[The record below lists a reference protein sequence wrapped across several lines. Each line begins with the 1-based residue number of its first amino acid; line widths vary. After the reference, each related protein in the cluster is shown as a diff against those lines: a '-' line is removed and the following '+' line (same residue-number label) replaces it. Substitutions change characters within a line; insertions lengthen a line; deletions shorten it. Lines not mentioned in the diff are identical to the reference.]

1 MYMSRRTILK
11 RSAFLLLSAAVI
23 GGCSTDVSTGTDE
36 EVGRVVVTIKDNNNN
51 PLQGILVDLFVTS
64 NTFSPWAAATTDATG
79 TAEFSAS
86 AGGVKP
92 QAYVV
97 RVITL
102 TTYEL
107 ATGETNNKP
116 VTAVANQTATV
127 SFTLSKRPV
136 GQQ

>member
-1 MYMSRRTILK
+1 MYVNRRTILK
-11 RSAFLLLSAAVI
+11 RSVYLLFSAVVI
-23 GGCSTDVSTGTDE
+23 GGCSSGETTEPE
-36 EVGRVVVTIKDNNNN
+36 EDLGRVVVSIKDNNNN
-51 PLQGILVDLFVTS
+51 PVQGILVDLFLTS
-64 NTFSPWAAATTDATG
+64 NTFSPWSAATTDATG

-127 SFTLSKRPV
+127 NFTLSKRPI

>member
-1 MYMSRRTILK
+1 MRK
-11 RSAFLLLSAAVI
+11 ALLLMVAAAI
-23 GGCSTDVSTGTDE
+23 AGCDSGSSTDPE
-36 EVGRVVVTIKDNNNN
+36 EPVGRVVVTIKDNNNV
-51 PLQGILVDLFVTS
+51 PVPGILVDLFVTT

-92 QAYVV
+92 QNYIV

-107 ATGETNNKP
+107 AAGETNNKP

-127 SFTLSKRPV
+127 SFTLSKRQI

>member
-1 MYMSRRTILK
+1 MNMNRRTILK
-11 RSAFLLLSAAVI
+11 RSAFLLFSAAVI
-23 GGCSTDVSTGTDE
+23 GGCSTDVTQPE
-36 EVGRVVVTIKDNNNN
+36 EDLGRVVVSIKDNNNN
-51 PLQGILVDLFVTS
+51 PLQGILVDLFLTS
-64 NTFSPWAAATTDATG
+64 NTFSPWSAATTDATG

-92 QAYVV
+92 QGYIV

-107 ATGETNNKP
+107 AAGETNNKP

-127 SFTLSKRPV
+127 NFTLSKRPV

>member
-1 MYMSRRTILK
+1 MV
-11 RSAFLLLSAAVI
+11 AAAI
-23 GGCSTDVSTGTDE
+23 AGCDSGSSTDPE
-36 EVGRVVVTIKDNNNN
+36 EPVGRVVVTIKDNNNV
-51 PLQGILVDLFVTS
+51 PVPGILVDLFVTT

-92 QAYVV
+92 QNYIV

-107 ATGETNNKP
+107 AAGETNNKP

-127 SFTLSKRPV
+127 SFTLSKRQI

>member
-1 MYMSRRTILK
+1 MV
-11 RSAFLLLSAAVI
+11 AAAI
-23 GGCSTDVSTGTDE
+23 AGCDSGSSTEPE
-36 EVGRVVVTIKDNNNN
+36 EPVGRVVVTIKDNNNV
-51 PLQGILVDLFVTS
+51 PVPGILVDLFVTT

-92 QAYVV
+92 QNYIV

-107 ATGETNNKP
+107 AAGETNNKP

-127 SFTLSKRPV
+127 SFTLSKRQI

>member
-1 MYMSRRTILK
+1 MRK
-11 RSAFLLLSAAVI
+11 ALLLMVAAAI
-23 GGCSTDVSTGTDE
+23 AGCDSGSSTEPE
-36 EVGRVVVTIKDNNNN
+36 EPVGRVVVTIKDNNNV
-51 PLQGILVDLFVTS
+51 PVPGILVDLFVTT

-92 QAYVV
+92 QNYIV

-107 ATGETNNKP
+107 AAGETNNKP

-127 SFTLSKRPV
+127 SFTLSKRQI

>member
-1 MYMSRRTILK
+1 MRQ
-11 RSAFLLLSAAVI
+11 ALLLMVAAAI
-23 GGCSTDVSTGTDE
+23 AGCDSGSSTEPE
-36 EVGRVVVTIKDNNNN
+36 EPVGRVVVTIKDNNNV
-51 PLQGILVDLFVTS
+51 PVPGILVDLFVTT

-92 QAYVV
+92 QNYIV

-107 ATGETNNKP
+107 AAGETNNKP

-127 SFTLSKRPV
+127 SFTLSKRQI